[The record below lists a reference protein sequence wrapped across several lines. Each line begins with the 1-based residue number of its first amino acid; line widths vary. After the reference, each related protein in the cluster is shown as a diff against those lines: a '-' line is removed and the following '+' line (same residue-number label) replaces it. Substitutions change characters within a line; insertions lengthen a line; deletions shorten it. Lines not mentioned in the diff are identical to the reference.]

1 MTGKNNCKLLEGKW
15 TIVYQHRK
23 RTIPL
28 LGIDS
33 TDPLAH
39 GHKDINYTA
48 VLFVVAKGCRQ
59 PRGNGLKTMV

>member
-1 MTGKNNCKLLEGKW
+1 MITRLALGQMMGKNNCKLLEGKW

-39 GHKDINYTA
+39 GHKDIN
-48 VLFVVAKGCRQ
+48 
-59 PRGNGLKTMV
+59 